1 MSARQSRSQGFTLVE
16 ILIVVVIL
24 LQVKGIGSGF
34 FGQAYSTFRTR
45 RGLEQLLFRGTIFL
59 VLLMVAV
66 ALVRARVPD
75 LFQ

>member
-1 MSARQSRSQGFTLVE
+1 MDDLLNVFQIFLSVV
-16 ILIVVVIL
+16 IVVVIL

-59 VLLMVAV
+59 AVVMVGV
-66 ALVRARVPD
+66 ALARARIG
-75 LFQ
+75 